1 MESRFSLYDFL
12 GFIIPGYL
20 VLGSLIFLFVPL
32 PTIRAALDS
41 VEPYKYIGSFA
52 TILIAYGAGHLVS
65 QVASLVGERLLI
77 GKWLGYPSENFFHT
91 QPGVRLFKDY
101 RRPYAEA
108 FAKEWKQRYEAT
120 LGGAF
125 HHREA
130 FLNAFHYVKEHS
142 RQTLE
147 RLNTFIAIYDF
158 ARNTALA
165 MVVIAMGAGIQ
176 ALRLGGGNYVAIAGV
191 ALLTAVLFFY
201 RYLKFFRHYTD
212 EVFRTFHV
220 LSQARRQE
228 L

>member
-20 VLGSLIFLFVPL
+20 VLGGLIVLFVPL
-32 PTIRAALDS
+32 PTIRAALES
-41 VEPYKYIGSFA
+41 VEPYKYIVSFA
-52 TILIAYGAGHLVS
+52 TVLIAYGTGHLVS
-65 QVASLVGERLLI
+65 QLASLIAERLLI
-77 GKWLGYPSENFFHT
+77 GKWLGYPSENVFHT
-91 QPGVRLFKDY
+91 QPRGRLFKDY
-101 RRPYAEA
+101 QRPYAEA

-142 RQTLE
+142 RQTVE
-147 RLNTFIAIYDF
+147 RLNTFIATYDF

-165 MVVIAMGAGIQ
+165 LVVIAVGAGVQ
-176 ALRLGGGNYVAIAGV
+176 ALRLGGRDYVAVSGV

-212 EVFRTFHV
+212 EVFRTFYV
-220 LSQARRQE
+220 LSQARRQDP
-228 L
+228 